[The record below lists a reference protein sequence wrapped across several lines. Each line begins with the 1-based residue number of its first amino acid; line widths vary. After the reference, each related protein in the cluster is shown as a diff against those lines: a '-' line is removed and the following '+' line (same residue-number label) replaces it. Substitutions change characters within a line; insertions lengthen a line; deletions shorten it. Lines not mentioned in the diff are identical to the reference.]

1 MASVFVNATQA
12 RRDSRNASVIH
23 AEVRAIETVVLEQ
36 IALGELSASISSG
49 STMTVSVDYYN
60 AYYNLVTDAAK
71 IDQITYVQRY
81 FTDLGYG
88 VVITENPSTTNTLI
102 WNISW

>member
-23 AEVRAIETVVLEQ
+23 AEVRAIETAVLEQ
-36 IALGELSASISSG
+36 VALGELSARINSG
-49 STMTVSVDYYN
+49 TGMTTDVDYYN
-60 AYYNLVTDAAK
+60 AYYNLVNDAAK
-71 IDQITYVQRY
+71 VDQITYVERY

-88 VVITENPSTTNTLI
+88 VVITENPSTTNTLV